1 MGVCKHCGEE
11 FDLSDK
17 PKQFMANHSRW
28 CTENSKR
35 KEYVKKLKHARAAK
49 TKESLIKAGES
60 IKEAHKRGAYANVEH
75 GKSFRGK
82 KHKPE
87 TIEVIRQKALASK
100 HRRLR
105 KGTVMYKGVLLD
117 SSWELELAKRLD
129 AIGIVW
135 ERPKP
140 LPWTDSKGK
149 KHNYFPDFYLPEL
162 DLYLDP
168 KNPHAF
174 RVQKKKI
181 DILNE
186 TYSNII
192 WITSLEECQQYIPQ

>member
-1 MGVCKHCGEE
+1 MGVCKHCGQE
-11 FDLSDK
+11 FDLSSK

-28 CTENSKR
+28 CDNNPKR
-35 KEYVKKLKHARAAK
+35 IEYAEKLKVARAAK
-49 TKESLIKAGES
+49 TDKSFKKAGDS
-60 IKEAHKRGAYANVEH
+60 IKEAHKRGAYANVDY

-82 KHKPE
+82 THTPE
-87 TIEVIRQKALASK
+87 AIEVIRQKALASK

-105 KGTVMYKGVLLD
+105 KGTIMYKGVLLD

-129 AIGIVW
+129 ALGVAW

-140 LPWTDSKGK
+140 LPWIDSEGDR
-149 KHNYFPDFYLPEL
+149 HNYFPDFYLPEL

-181 DILNE
+181 DILDK
-186 TYSNII
+186 TYPNII
-192 WITSLEECQQYIPQ
+192 WITSLEECQQYMPQ